1 MTNTKS
7 PILFLSDDVKDYA
20 PWYYMK
26 CSNALESLSHIAD
39 LINHPDCDNLSSS
52 MWKELLLFNL
62 HNAVWNLMAMYSRT
76 QGLSLPLKK
85 YTDYITDEGYHGYVR
100 ISCESAIESQEK
112 YSDDRESFKCLN
124 QFLNSMDKGKK
135 PDCYCKNQLSDQIIT
150 AIIVLTQ
157 AVTFHNRTST
167 DTSNP
172 SAASEET
179 SESED
184 TDDSIS
190 SASHPPNSK

>member
-20 PWYYMK
+20 PWYYMR

-39 LINHPDCDNLSSS
+39 LINHPDRDNQSSS

-85 YTDYITDEGYHGYVR
+85 YADYITDEGYHGYVQV
-100 ISCESAIESQEK
+100 SCESAIESQKK
-112 YSDDRESFKCLN
+112 YSDGKECFKCLD
-124 QFLNSMDKGKK
+124 QFLNSMDRSKK
-135 PDCYCKNQLSDQIIT
+135 PDCYCKNQLSDQVT
-150 AIIVLTQ
+150 AAIIVLLQ
-157 AVTFHNRTST
+157 AITFHNKTAS
-167 DTSNP
+167 DTSNSST
-172 SAASEET
+172 SAKEASESEET
-179 SESED
+179 
-184 TDDSIS
+184 DDSTTP
-190 SASHPPNSK
+190 ASHPPNSK

>member
-1 MTNTKS
+1 MPNTKS

-76 QGLSLPLKK
+76 QGLSLPP
-85 YTDYITDEGYHGYVR
+85 ITSRTKDTMAMYEYPVKAQSKVR
-100 ISCESAIESQEK
+100 
-112 YSDDRESFKCLN
+112 
-124 QFLNSMDKGKK
+124 
-135 PDCYCKNQLSDQIIT
+135 KNILMT
-150 AIIVLTQ
+150 E
-157 AVTFHNRTST
+157 
-167 DTSNP
+167 NP
-172 SAASEET
+172 SNAL
-179 SESED
+179 
-184 TDDSIS
+184 IS
-190 SASHPPNSK
+190 F